1 MQGSGRVVVSIII
14 QHARWPEFDE
24 ACWSPT
30 ATILGGQQGHAR
42 PRRGGRRAEAEI
54 LLRGEWT
61 A

>member
-30 ATILGGQQGHAR
+30 ATILGGQQGPVGRFGSSAR
-42 PRRGGRRAEAEI
+42 ELG
-54 LLRGEWT
+54 LD
-61 A
+61 